1 MISLSPQAGLH
12 AGAAPGKG
20 AFQAGLDYQGP
31 VGFTGLRLWCFIF
44 PSKKTLRNSFGV
56 TNWVDKWR
64 QDVCAPEKVD
74 IVCIL
79 WTEREQGFLQRISG
93 HALKFHD
100 VYLIDCKLGRLFYL
114 EDFRL
119 STLDRACSKYL
130 LNWFSTGKKK
140 GSFYTWWMNDEI
152 FDYCEFH
159 ISHMLVVTTSVFL
172 RSLNEKLFLCLP

>member
-1 MISLSPQAGLH
+1 MISLSPQAGLR

-74 IVCIL
+74 TVCIL
-79 WTEREQGFLQRISG
+79 WTEREQGFFQRISG

-140 GSFYTWWMNDEI
+140 KKVVLYLVDEWWD
-152 FDYCEFH
+152 FWLLW